1 LFLFFLFLI
10 EGVEEHRNDSDSE
23 EDKMKGAKNYDKSKR
38 KLKNK
43 IECRQILFSPSEDS
57 WVVATSE
64 GLFVYG
70 SK

>member
-1 LFLFFLFLI
+1 
-10 EGVEEHRNDSDSE
+10 
-23 EDKMKGAKNYDKSKR
+23 MKGAKNYDKSKR